1 MAEEQKPKDDK
12 KEEEPKNEGSTE
24 TNFKPEEPKEDKAPK
39 EPAKETS
46 SSNEDKLTEI
56 ANKLDTLVNLM
67 TANLSK
73 EPPSSE
79 EGKKEGDKKEE
90 KDKPLSD
97 EELDKIA
104 DEIL

>member
-24 TNFKPEEPKEDKAPK
+24 TNSKTEEPKEDKTPK
-39 EPAKETS
+39 EPAKETN
-46 SSNEDKLTEI
+46 SSNEDKLSEVI
-56 ANKLDTLVNLM
+56 NKLDTFINLM

-73 EPPSSE
+73 EPPNSE
-79 EGKKEGDKKEE
+79 EGEKEGDKKEE